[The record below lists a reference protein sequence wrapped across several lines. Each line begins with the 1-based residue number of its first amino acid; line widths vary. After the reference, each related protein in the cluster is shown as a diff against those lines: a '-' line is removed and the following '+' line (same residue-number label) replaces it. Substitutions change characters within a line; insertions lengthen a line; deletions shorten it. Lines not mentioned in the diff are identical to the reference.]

1 MTTTMI
7 QGPRYRV
14 TKRSKHGEF
23 QVGDLVRLL
32 DDGCVSNVKACGWIE
47 AEDVPA
53 ATKGWEIELDREW
66 LAKRRADLEA
76 QLAEVAQWETMP

>member
-1 MTTTMI
+1 MTTMI

-14 TKRSKHGEF
+14 KRSKDWTF
-23 QVGDLVRLL
+23 QVGDVIKLNS
-32 DDGCVSNVKACGWIE
+32 DGSISNFTARGWIE

-66 LAKRRADLEA
+66 LAKCRADLEA
-76 QLAEVAQWETMP
+76 QLAEVAQWEAML

>member
-1 MTTTMI
+1 MTTMI

-14 TKRSKHGEF
+14 TKRSKDGTF
-23 QVGDLVRLL
+23 RFGDEARLL
-32 DDGCVSNVKACGWIE
+32 KDGCIGSAQAGGWIG

-76 QLAEVAQWETMP
+76 QLAEVAQWEAME

>member
-1 MTTTMI
+1 MTTMI

-14 TKRSKHGEF
+14 KRSKDWTL
-23 QVGDLVRLL
+23 QVGDVIKLNS
-32 DDGCVSNVKACGWIE
+32 DGSISSFSGGGWIE

-53 ATKGWEIELDREW
+53 ATKGWAIELDREW

-76 QLAEVAQWETMP
+76 QLAEVAQWEAME

>member
-1 MTTTMI
+1 MTTMI

-14 TKRSKHGEF
+14 TKRSKDGTF
-23 QVGDLVRLL
+23 RVGDAVRLL
-32 DDGCVSNVKACGWIE
+32 KDGCIGSVQAGGWIG

-53 ATKGWEIELDREW
+53 ATKGWAIELDREW

-76 QLAEVAQWETMP
+76 KLAEVAQWEALA